1 MNKDRY
7 KRRHNAGPGLQ
18 FGDRNIIL
26 LVSVDNYTTTTGFIK
41 LFDQSSFVFL
51 FLPQHRQHSLH
62 VKTKMATEASIIDR
76 TKRTISR

>member
-41 LFDQSSFVFL
+41 LFD
-51 FLPQHRQHSLH
+51 
-62 VKTKMATEASIIDR
+62 
-76 TKRTISR
+76 